1 LILRKTACVLGL
13 LVGLSSVAG
22 AQDGSAEGGVSAE
35 SDHHIRFDWG
45 YQATVITQTA
55 PVFASPYMGP
65 RSFADEGSS
74 RASTTLTTTLY
85 TGLVLWQGA
94 WVSVQ
99 PEFAAGLGVGGG
111 QGIAAYVNQDAVKSG
126 NSIKQTP
133 YLARVFIH
141 QDISLGSGPGEAE
154 FEGGDGNR
162 DLDAFVADSNSHF
175 ESGAKQRLEIT
186 LGKFSLPDFFDSN
199 EVAGDV
205 HHRLMNWALVNN
217 GSWDYSAD
225 ARGYTW
231 GIVLGLFEG
240 PISARLA
247 LTAMPS
253 EANGIQFDKA
263 LSEAHAENAEFS
275 WEFNASKKGVL
286 RLLAWQNHARM
297 GSYEEALRS
306 ASESGDAA
314 PDITA
319 SRHPGRTKRGVG
331 VNIGGD
337 LGEWS
342 AFLRTGWSD
351 GKNESFA
358 YTEID
363 RTVSLGVAHAAN
375 FLGRPKDTLVMGF
388 VASGLSSLHRRYLAA
403 GGIGFQIGDG
413 RLNYACEQVLEGNYN
428 AQVTRNVSLAIDVQR
443 VWNPGYNHDRGPISV
458 YGVRIHLHP

>member
-1 LILRKTACVLGL
+1 
-13 LVGLSSVAG
+13 
-22 AQDGSAEGGVSAE
+22 
-35 SDHHIRFDWG
+35 
-45 YQATVITQTA
+45 
-55 PVFASPYMGP
+55 
-65 RSFADEGSS
+65 
-74 RASTTLTTTLY
+74 
-85 TGLVLWQGA
+85 
-94 WVSVQ
+94 
-99 PEFAAGLGVGGG
+99 
-111 QGIAAYVNQDAVKSG
+111 
-126 NSIKQTP
+126 
-133 YLARVFIH
+133 
-141 QDISLGSGPGEAE
+141 
-154 FEGGDGNR
+154 
-162 DLDAFVADSNSHF
+162 
-175 ESGAKQRLEIT
+175 
-186 LGKFSLPDFFDSN
+186 
-199 EVAGDV
+199 
-205 HHRLMNWALVNN
+205 
-217 GSWDYSAD
+217 
-225 ARGYTW
+225 
-231 GIVLGLFEG
+231 
-240 PISARLA
+240 
-247 LTAMPS
+247 
-253 EANGIQFDKA
+253 
-263 LSEAHAENAEFS
+263 
-275 WEFNASKKGVL
+275 
-286 RLLAWQNHARM
+286 M

-443 VWNPGYNHDRGPISV
+443 VWNPGYNHDRGDFCLRRQDSPSPLTDATSLSRV
-458 YGVRIHLHP
+458 SDRPSEPATFSFSRPAFTRSRAQHPSPLAAGGRAIYRRHRR